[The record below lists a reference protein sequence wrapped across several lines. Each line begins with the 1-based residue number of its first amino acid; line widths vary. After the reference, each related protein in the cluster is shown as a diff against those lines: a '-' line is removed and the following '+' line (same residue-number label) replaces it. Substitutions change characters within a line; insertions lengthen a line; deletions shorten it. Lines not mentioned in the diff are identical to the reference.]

1 MFFDSNTWLFLF
13 PPNLIERPRDTLI
26 ISFQYL
32 HMNADIVF
40 FMPMIKLADMISE
53 WMKDVYVLSFEYI
66 SQNISGPDYIGNV
79 WILLGFVKW

>member
-1 MFFDSNTWLFLF
+1 MS
-13 PPNLIERPRDTLI
+13 
-26 ISFQYL
+26 
-32 HMNADIVF
+32 ADIVF

-79 WILLGFVKW
+79 